1 MTSAAGDL
9 ADALIDTGA
18 PGLEI
23 LGAYIVKEDLR
34 ALRRRTGTHPDRRV
48 ISGRLYTFYN
58 HAAASTRLHSPGC
71 DCSGG
76 RRLTCGVVC
85 QGGVEGSLETLA
97 G

>member
-34 ALRRRTGTHPDRRV
+34 ALRRRTGTHPD
-48 ISGRLYTFYN
+48 
-58 HAAASTRLHSPGC
+58 
-71 DCSGG
+71 
-76 RRLTCGVVC
+76 
-85 QGGVEGSLETLA
+85 
-97 G
+97 